1 MPNYLYKT
9 ILFKNTDDVIGF
21 LPSNNADKQEFENN
35 YKSQAQPVNDLTLA
49 ETTFEVEK
57 SYTDFKALLVQL
69 IKTWPDVTY
78 KENNK
83 KYELNLLINSA
94 V

>member
-9 ILFKNTDDVIGF
+9 ALFKDTDDVIGF
-21 LPSNNADKQEFENN
+21 SPSNDADKQDFEN
-35 YKSQAQPVNDLTLA
+35 YFKSQAQTVNDLTLA

-57 SYTDFKALLVQL
+57 SYADFKALLVQL
-69 IKTWPDVTY
+69 VKTWSDVTY

>member
-9 ILFKNTDDVIGF
+9 IIFKTTDDVIGF
-21 LPSNNADKQEFENN
+21 SPSNDSDRQDFETN
-35 YKSQAQPVNDLTLA
+35 YKSQAQPVNEITLA
-49 ETTFEVEK
+49 ETTYEMGK
-57 SYTDFKALLVQL
+57 SYADFKSMLVL
-69 IKTWPDVTY
+69 MIKTWSDVKY

>member
-9 ILFKNTDDVIGF
+9 TIYKTTDDVIGF
-21 LPSNNADKQEFENN
+21 SPSNDSDRQDFEGN
-35 YKSQAQPVNDLTLA
+35 YKSSAQPVNEITLA
-49 ETTFEVEK
+49 ETTYEVEK
-57 SYTDFKALLVQL
+57 SYEDFKSLLVAMV
-69 IKTWPDVTY
+69 KTWSDVIY

>member
-9 ILFKNTDDVIGF
+9 TLYKSTDDVIGF
-21 LPSNNADKQEFENN
+21 SPSNDSDKEDFENN
-35 YKSQAQPVNDLTLA
+35 FKSQAQPVHEITLA
-49 ETTFEVEK
+49 ETTYEVEK
-57 SYTDFKALLVQL
+57 SYEEFKSLLGEM
-69 IKTWPDVTY
+69 IKTWSDVIY

-83 KYELNLLINSA
+83 KYELNLLINST

>member
-9 ILFKNTDDVIGF
+9 IIFKTTEDVIGF
-21 LPSNNADKQEFENN
+21 SPSNDSDRQDFENN
-35 YKSQAQPVNDLTLA
+35 HKSQAQPVNEITLA
-49 ETTFEVEK
+49 ETTYEVEK
-57 SYTDFKALLVQL
+57 NYADFKSLLTSM
-69 IKTWPDVTY
+69 IKTWSDVKY

>member
-9 ILFKNTDDVIGF
+9 TLFKTTDDVIGF
-21 LPSNNADKQEFENN
+21 SSTNDSDRQDFENN
-35 YKSQAQPVNDLTLA
+35 FKAQAQPVNEITLA
-49 ETTFEVEK
+49 ETTYEVGK
-57 SYTDFKALLVQL
+57 SYQDFKALLVAMV
-69 IKTWPDVTY
+69 KTWSDVTY

-83 KYELNLLINSA
+83 KYELNLLVNSA

>member
-9 ILFKNTDDVIGF
+9 TIFKTTDDVIGF
-21 LPSNNADKQEFENN
+21 SPSNDSDRQDFETN
-35 YKSQAQPVNDLTLA
+35 YKVQAQPVDEITLA
-49 ETTFEVEK
+49 ETTYEVEK
-57 SYTDFKALLVQL
+57 SYSDFKSLLTFM
-69 IKTWPDVTY
+69 IKTWSDVTY

>member
-9 ILFKNTDDVIGF
+9 IIFKTTDDVIGF
-21 LPSNNADKQEFENN
+21 SPSNDVDRDDFETN
-35 YKSQAQPVNDLTLA
+35 YKSKAQSVNEITLA
-49 ETTFEVEK
+49 ETTYEVEK
-57 SYTDFKALLVQL
+57 SYADFKSLLVAM
-69 IKTWPDVTY
+69 IKTWSDVTY
-78 KENNK
+78 RENNK